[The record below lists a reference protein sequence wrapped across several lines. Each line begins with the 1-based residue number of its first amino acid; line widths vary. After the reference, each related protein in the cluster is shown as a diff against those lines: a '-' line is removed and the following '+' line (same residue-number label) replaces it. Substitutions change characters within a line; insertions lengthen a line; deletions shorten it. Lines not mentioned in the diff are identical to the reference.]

1 MRIWAVLVVIGSLGC
16 SGCSGGETPASP
28 GEDLGASRDG
38 GIWSPAR
45 GVGIE
50 VLERG
55 QPLPAHH
62 LADVAELAPD
72 AGPGPFTDMRV
83 RVEVGGEI
91 RTTPCA
97 VPSGSYCDGFAVV
110 DSRGRNIAVDT
121 YAYLGAK
128 PACRGRWTPGAR
140 VTALSGIWQQH
151 ASLSVLALAGCD
163 GLDGAEGQ
171 GAPAPPSTD
180 DVHQLLAGWAPGLG
194 VSVRGVVVARWKS
207 GSGAF
212 GFALQDPGGAPA
224 SGVPGGPLPDLARS
238 RERSGGRGRGPGH
251 GEDLTQRRARARAL
265 SVTSQRCEVSRPRQ
279 ITPAGSSMRPGE
291 LPPAQRRGSVG
302 SGRPESAPYFERR

>member
-1 MRIWAVLVVIGSLGC
+1 MRIWAVLVVIGSVGC
-16 SGCSGGETPASP
+16 SGCSGGETPGSP

-45 GVGIE
+45 GAGIE

-55 QPLPAHH
+55 QPLPSSH

-91 RTTPCA
+91 RTTPCV

-110 DSRGRNIAVDT
+110 DARGRTIAVDT

-128 PACRGRWTPGAR
+128 PACRSRWTAGAR
-140 VTALSGIWQQH
+140 VTSLSGIWQQH

-171 GAPAPPSTD
+171 AAGAPPSTD

-224 SGVPGGPLPDLARS
+224 SGVRVVRS
-238 RERSGGRGRGPGH
+238 RTSPVPASAPEVGDGVRVTARTSRSGEH
-251 GEDLTQRRARARAL
+251 VL
-265 SVTSQRCEVSRPRQ
+265 
-279 ITPAGSSMRPGE
+279 E
-291 LPPAQRRGSVG
+291 L
-302 SGRPESAPYFERR
+302 